1 MPLSN
6 AVCVGTSDSEWAT
19 PPRNVSFPVAMT
31 TAVAEP
37 LSTLV
42 PRNAMVV
49 RSMGAVVAAFLST
62 SNFSTGKLSP
72 VSALWVTNR
81 SFAATMRTSAGIM
94 SPAAS
99 STMSPGTSCETAI
112 SWGLPS
118 RITVAVTEIMALS
131 LAAALSALASWMS
144 FRPTPRAIMSDI
156 TIPARGSPVANEM
169 LARIAS
175 RITSG
180 LRTACQNSLPRLVR
194 WSFAKTFGPY

>member
-1 MPLSN
+1 ML
-6 AVCVGTSDSEWAT
+6 
-19 PPRNVSFPVAMT
+19 
-31 TAVAEP
+31 
-37 LSTLV
+37 
-42 PRNAMVV
+42 V

-72 VSALWVTNR
+72 VSELWVTNR

-156 TIPARGSPVANEM
+156 MMPARGSPVANEM
-169 LARIAS
+169 LARTAS

-180 LRTACQNSLPRLVR
+180 LRTACQSSLPRLVR
-194 WSFAKTFGPY
+194 WSLGQDVRPIPSESGASVVIGQPFGTGRESRKDGRVSPSSPLQPRCAISGCAD

>member
-6 AVCVGTSDSEWAT
+6 AVCSGSSDSDWAM
-19 PPRNVSFPVAMT
+19 PPRNVSFPVATT

-42 PRNAMVV
+42 PRNAMLV
-49 RSMGAVVAAFLST
+49 RSMGAVVAAFFST

-72 VSALWVTNR
+72 VSELCVTNR

-112 SWGLPS
+112 SWGVPS
-118 RITVAVTEIMALS
+118 RIDGGGDRDHGLELGRCAVGLGFLDEFQPHAQS
-131 LAAALSALASWMS
+131 DHERHHDP
-144 FRPTPRAIMSDI
+144 RPRVT
-156 TIPARGSPVANEM
+156 GGE
-169 LARIAS
+169 
-175 RITSG
+175 
-180 LRTACQNSLPRLVR
+180 
-194 WSFAKTFGPY
+194 

>member
-1 MPLSN
+1 
-6 AVCVGTSDSEWAT
+6 
-19 PPRNVSFPVAMT
+19 MT

-72 VSALWVTNR
+72 VSALCVTNR
-81 SFAATMRTSAGIM
+81 SSAATMRTSAGIM
-94 SPAAS
+94 FPAANS
-99 STMSPGTSCETAI
+99 RMSPGTNCETAI

-118 RITVAVTEIMALS
+118 RIAVAVTEIMAFS

-144 FRPTPRAIMSDI
+144 LRPTPRAIMSDI
-156 TIPARGSPVANEM
+156 TMPARGPPVANEM

-180 LRTACQNSLPRLVR
+180 LRTARQNSLLRLVR
-194 WSFAKTFGPY
+194 WSLAKTFGPY

>member
-1 MPLSN
+1 ML
-6 AVCVGTSDSEWAT
+6 
-19 PPRNVSFPVAMT
+19 VS
-31 TAVAEP
+31 
-37 LSTLV
+37 
-42 PRNAMVV
+42 
-49 RSMGAVVAAFLST
+49 SMGAVVAAFLST

-72 VSALWVTNR
+72 VSEPWITNR

-99 STMSPGTSCETAI
+99 STTSPGTSCETAI

-144 FRPTPRAIMSDI
+144 FSPTPRAIISDI
-156 TIPARGSPVANEM
+156 MIPARGSPVANET
-169 LARIAS
+169 LARTAS

-180 LRTACQNSLPRLVR
+180 LSTACQSSLPMPVR
-194 WSFAKTFGPY
+194 WSLASTFGPY